1 MFISEHLRTHLHCDS
16 PQESALWTFN
26 HQAQNHNCCIPVARS
41 PQTLSTWLS
50 IALPGCLLLLN
61 CNNPN
66 LLSNDSSVLSKNCIK
81 PGFSNSHLLK
91 IPCTQATGKPESTLA
106 TQTFVASFLTHGED
120 LTTSSHHLQQV
131 IPWRRVV
138 YPSGISLSSWQLMS
152 ILVRYLLALYYPHII
167 HYYRPAMK
175 GLNPNP

>member
-50 IALPGCLLLLN
+50 TALPGCILLLN

-66 LLSNDSSVLSKNCIK
+66 LLSNDSFVLSKNCIK

-106 TQTFVASFLTHGED
+106 TQTFVPSFLTHGED
-120 LTTSSHHLQQV
+120 YILPSSTTSHPMKKNSLFIKNLSFQLTAD
-131 IPWRRVV
+131 V
-138 YPSGISLSSWQLMS
+138 YPGKVLACTILSSYYS
-152 ILVRYLLALYYPHII
+152 LL
-167 HYYRPAMK
+167 
-175 GLNPNP
+175 